1 MNMETF
7 IANFEESIEGLEPG
21 TVGADTVLRDLPQ
34 WDSLAV
40 LTTLAMI
47 DAEYEV
53 SITAN
58 EIAECRTL
66 RDLFEKVK
74 EKKSE
79 EAAGS

>member
-1 MNMETF
+1 MTIETF
-7 IANFEESIEGLEPG
+7 IEHFVESIEGLEPG
-21 TVGADTVLRDLPQ
+21 SVQPDTVMRDLPQ

-58 EIAECRTL
+58 ELADQQTVQN
-66 RDLFEKVK
+66 LFELVQAKQ
-74 EKKSE
+74 
-79 EAAGS
+79 A

>member
-1 MNMETF
+1 MNIETF
-7 IANFEESIEGLEPG
+7 IVNFEESIEGLEAG
-21 TVGADTVLRDLPQ
+21 TVRPETVMRDLPQ

-58 EIAECRTL
+58 ELADQRTVQNLFDLVAQKAET
-66 RDLFEKVK
+66 
-74 EKKSE
+74 
-79 EAAGS
+79 